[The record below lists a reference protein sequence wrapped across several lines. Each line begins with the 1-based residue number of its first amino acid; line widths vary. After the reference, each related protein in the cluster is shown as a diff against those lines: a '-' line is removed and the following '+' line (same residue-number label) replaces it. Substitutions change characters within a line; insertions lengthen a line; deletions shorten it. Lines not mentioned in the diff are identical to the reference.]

1 MHEESVY
8 AHKRVLLIIAG
19 GIAAYKCL
27 ELIRRLRERG
37 IAVRCILTRAG
48 AQFVTPLSL
57 AALSEDTVYTEL
69 FSLKDESEMGHIRL
83 SREADLVVVA
93 PATADLLARMAAGIA
108 DDLATTA
115 LLATDKPVLVAPAM
129 NVRMW
134 EHAAT
139 KANLATLTARG
150 VRSVGPGEGEMACGE
165 WGLGRMAEPD
175 QIVASIE
182 SFFAA
187 AGNEE
192 AGGTDSA
199 PEADHQEAD
208 HRRLVGRSAL
218 VTSGPTY
225 EPIDPVRY
233 LANRSSGKQGHAIA
247 GALARLGA
255 SVTLVSGPTHLPD
268 PPGVHVVRIETA
280 EDMLTACRRALPV
293 DVAVCAA
300 AVCDWRVA
308 ERAGEKLKKQPGA
321 AAPSLV
327 LTENPDTLAS
337 ISGAGALR
345 PRLVVGF
352 AAETSDLIAN
362 AEAKRATKGCDWII
376 ANDVSSGSD
385 TFGGD
390 ANTVHLV
397 SEQGVEAWP
406 AMSKEAVAARLAL
419 RVADI
424 LEGPP

>member
-1 MHEESVY
+1 MHKKTDY
-8 AHKRVLLIIAG
+8 PRKRILLIVAG

-27 ELIRRLRERG
+27 EVIRRVRERG

-48 AQFVTPLSL
+48 AEFVTPLSL

-93 PATADLLARMAAGIA
+93 PATADLLARMAAGMA
-108 DDLATTA
+108 DDLATTT

-134 EHAAT
+134 EHPAT
-139 KANLATLTARG
+139 KANLGTLSARG
-150 VRSVGPGEGEMACGE
+150 VQSIGPGEGEMACGE
-165 WGLGRMAEPD
+165 WGAGRMAEPD
-175 QIVASIE
+175 QIVAAIDSLLVP
-182 SFFAA
+182 
-187 AGNEE
+187 AGSGEE
-192 AGGTDSA
+192 DDGGL
-199 PEADHQEAD
+199 ADKEER
-208 HRRLVGRSAL
+208 RRLAGRSAL

-255 SVTLVSGPTHLPD
+255 AVTLVSGPTHLAD
-268 PPGVHVVRIETA
+268 PPGVDVVRIETA
-280 EDMLTACRRALPV
+280 EEMLDACRRALPV

-308 ERAGEKLKKQPGA
+308 EPAADKLKKQPGGPP
-321 AAPSLV
+321 PSLV
-327 LTENPDTLAS
+327 LMENPDTLAS
-337 ISGAGALR
+337 ISAAGDLR

-352 AAETSDLIAN
+352 AAETSDLVAN
-362 AEAKRATKGCDWII
+362 ARAKRKKKGCDWII
-376 ANDVSSGSD
+376 ANDVSSGSG

-390 ANTVHLV
+390 ANTIHLV
-397 SEQGVEAWP
+397 SGQGAEPWP
-406 AMSKEAVAARLAL
+406 VMSKEAVAVRLAL
-419 RVADI
+419 RIADA
-424 LEGPP
+424 LAGSA